1 MSMSAIRSIYRLQ
14 LRLLATKGRI
24 LGLGAIGVLEI
35 LLALTVRGSDDPV
48 GNAFSLIS
56 TAGLAGVVP
65 VASLVLASA
74 ALGDPAED
82 ATLVHLWLR
91 PIPRW
96 TIAVGSWLAVLTLAV
111 PLAVVPTA
119 ITAAVCGVS
128 VSFIIT
134 TLGAALLGTLAYS
147 ALFVGLGLRVQRALA
162 WGLAY
167 VLIWEGAIANA
178 GAGLS
183 RLAIRLYTR
192 SLVRSS
198 VADEVTMRYPVGRAA
213 ALTVPIIVTVVG
225 LALATRRLT
234 RTDIA

>member
-1 MSMSAIRSIYRLQ
+1 MSTRAVRSIYRLQ
-14 LRLLATKGRI
+14 LRLLSTKGRV

-48 GNAFSLIS
+48 SNAFSLIS

-65 VASLVLASA
+65 IASLVLASA

-96 TIAVGSWLAVLTLAV
+96 TIAAGSWLGVLTLAV

-128 VSFIIT
+128 VSFVIM
-134 TLGAALLGTLAYS
+134 TLCAALLGTLVYS

-213 ALTVPIIVTVVG
+213 AIIAPIVVTVAG
-225 LALATRRLT
+225 LALATRRLA

>member
-1 MSMSAIRSIYRLQ
+1 MTLRAVSSIYHLQ
-14 LRLLATKGRI
+14 LRLLTTRGRV
-24 LGLGAIGVLEI
+24 LGLGAIGGLAI
-35 LLALTVRGSDDPV
+35 LLALTVRGSDDRV

-74 ALGDPAED
+74 SLGDPAED

-119 ITAAVCGVS
+119 VAAAVCGVS
-128 VSFIIT
+128 ASFIVT
-134 TLGAALLGTLAYS
+134 TFFAALLGTLAYS
-147 ALFVGLGLRVQRALA
+147 ALFVGLGLRVSRALA

-198 VADEVTMRYPVGRAA
+198 VADEVTMRFPVGRVASIV
-213 ALTVPIIVTVVG
+213 VPIVVTLLG
-225 LALATRRLT
+225 LALTTRRLT